1 MEEEEEEES
10 LFRANAVNEED
21 PERDRT
27 GSRERT
33 WGFLVYTLHL
43 DSDSDAGYA
52 VLPRDSR

>member
-1 MEEEEEEES
+1 MTGVAWPYVGWTDQRERE
-10 LFRANAVNEED
+10 R
-21 PERDRT
+21 ERDLLGT